1 MGIAHREERS
11 DFIDIQQK
19 ACGSVTFLVRGT
31 LFSLPGWSTGRL
43 YNIYFKGS
51 RMERTY
57 QAYGL
62 TNYRNIRQITRL
74 NKEELQAIE
83 VVLSWASICL
93 AGLSISEISI
103 SFLQIIVIAELTIRK
118 EPSIA
123 MRRN

>member
-83 VVLSWASICL
+83 VVGRVLPFHVVKCYRKSIFQSL
-93 AGLSISEISI
+93 VNYWLKRSEKKN
-103 SFLQIIVIAELTIRK
+103 L
-118 EPSIA
+118 
-123 MRRN
+123 